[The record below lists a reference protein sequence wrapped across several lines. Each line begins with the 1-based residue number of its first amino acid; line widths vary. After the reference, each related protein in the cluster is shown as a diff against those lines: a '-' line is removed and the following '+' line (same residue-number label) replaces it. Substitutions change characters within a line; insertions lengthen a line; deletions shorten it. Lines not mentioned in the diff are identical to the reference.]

1 MVERA
6 TRDSK
11 SLEETK
17 GLPDSLANPKSSL
30 IIEDGDGESN
40 DFYKFIEMSSSEAH
54 ADTNQQRFI

>member
-17 GLPDSLANPKSSL
+17 GLPDSLANPKDGL
-30 IIEDGDGESN
+30 IIGDDAESN

-54 ADTNQQRFI
+54 ADSN